1 MDPCEL
7 VARFGSPLYV
17 YDAGEVRSAFA
28 RVASAFSYPRTE
40 LHYAIVANKNRY
52 LVQLLHRLGAKIHA
66 NTPGDAYAAEAAG
79 VPPSDIMYSG
89 TNLSDADF
97 RYLLERRIPMNV
109 DSLDQLY
116 DLARLG
122 ARPTVGLRLLIDDPD
137 RPNRIGVMASE
148 LAEARAIAQ
157 GAGFRIGGLHMYAGT
172 NTRREQR
179 FLECFERTLAASDEL
194 PDLEWIDVGGGFGV
208 AYVEG
213 QRPLEMQELGRRISE
228 RMADLSR
235 RRGRPIRLLVEPG
248 RILVA
253 SSGSLLMTVV
263 STKERGGRRYVG
275 VDATVG
281 NIVVPDVYFAHHRIE
296 PALRRGPDVDVP
308 TDVCGSTTHSRD
320 FVAKDCRLP
329 DVVRGDLLRLRD
341 VGAYGYAMSSHFLNR
356 PRPAEVV
363 IDGEDVLLTT
373 RRESFDDL
381 LSTQVAP

>member
-1 MDPCEL
+1 
-7 VARFGSPLYV
+7 
-17 YDAGEVRSAFA
+17 
-28 RVASAFSYPRTE
+28 
-40 LHYAIVANKNRY
+40 
-52 LVQLLHRLGAKIHA
+52 
-66 NTPGDAYAAEAAG
+66 
-79 VPPSDIMYSG
+79 MYSG

-109 DSLDQLY
+109 DSLDQLR

-122 ARPTVGLRLLIDDPD
+122 ARPVVGLRLLVDDPD
-137 RPNRIGVMASE
+137 RPNRIGVTVAE
-148 LAEARAIAQ
+148 LAEARAIAAR
-157 GAGFRIGGLHMYAGT
+157 AGFRIGGLHMYAGT

-179 FLECFERTLAASDEL
+179 FLDCLERTLAASDEL
-194 PDLEWIDVGGGFGV
+194 PDLEWIDLGGGFGV
-208 AYVEG
+208 PYVDG
-213 QRPLEMQELGRRISE
+213 HRPLDMADLGRSVSE
-228 RMADLSR
+228 RMTELSR
-235 RRGRPIRLLVEPG
+235 RRGRTIRLLVEPG

-263 STKERGGRRYVG
+263 SIKERGGRRYVG

-296 PALRRGPDVDVP
+296 PIDRRGADVDLP

-329 DVVRGDLLRLRD
+329 ELERGDLLRLCD

-363 IDGEDVLLTT
+363 IDGDDVVLTT